1 MTECKICRLCDI
13 VLALTAILVLSP
25 VSIPLIILLRLTGE
39 GNIFFKQERLGH
51 AGRPFLL
58 LKFATMLKDSPQ
70 MLGGNITSKNDPR
83 ILPLGKLLRSTKINE
98 LPQLINIARG
108 DMSFIGPRPLTKD
121 NFIKYKKKQQ
131 EVIGKLRPGLSGL
144 GSLMFSDEE
153 NWLAGSERDEIYSQ
167 IIVPLKSSAE
177 LHFSANQ
184 SFKMYCVLILATLI
198 IVLIPPFKDSLL
210 KLILPT
216 FLNERYRV
224 GKSRVFRKFKLGNT
238 KIIDLNNRA
247 DIQELRKSLDAD
259 GRVVGLCHGCF
270 DLIHPGH
277 IHHFEE
283 ARQWCDFLVVSIT
296 ADRFIKKGSG
306 RPILDQHH
314 RAEVLAELGVV
325 DLVYIVEEESA
336 VSAIKDIRPDY
347 YFKGTDYKNSLEGK
361 KVDRRLVEEKIA
373 VEDQGGLLVFTRS
386 EKLSSTDILTR
397 YLESDSVY

>member
-1 MTECKICRLCDI
+1 MTECKICRLCDF
-13 VLALTAILVLSP
+13 VLASTAILVLSP
-25 VSIPLIILLRLTGE
+25 FSIPLIVLLRLSGE
-39 GNIFFKQERLGH
+39 GNIFFKQERLGRG
-51 AGRPFLL
+51 GRPFLL

-70 MLGGNITSKNDPR
+70 MPGGNITSKNDPR
-83 ILPLGKLLRSTKINE
+83 ILPLGRLLRSTKINE

-131 EVIGKLRPGLSGL
+131 EVIGKLRPGLSGV
-144 GSLMFSDEE
+144 GSLIFSDEE
-153 NWLAGSERDEIYSQ
+153 SWLAGSGREETYSQ

-177 LHFSANQ
+177 LHFSAKQ
-184 SFKMYCVLILATLI
+184 SFKLYCVLILATFI
-198 IVLIPPFKDSLL
+198 IVLVPAFKDSLL

-216 FLNERYRV
+216 FLNERYQI
-224 GKSRVFRKFKLGNT
+224 GKSKVFGKSGLGNT
-238 KIIDLNNRA
+238 KIIDLNNSA
-247 DIQELRKSLDAD
+247 DIQQIRKSLDAD
-259 GRVVGLCHGCF
+259 GRLVGLCHGCF

-306 RPILDQHH
+306 RPILEQHH

-325 DLVYIVEEESA
+325 DLVYIVDEESA
-336 VSAIKDIRPDY
+336 VSAIKDVRPDY
-347 YFKGTDYKNSLEGK
+347 YFKGIDYQDNLEGE
-361 KVDRRLVEEKIA
+361 KVDRRLVDEKIA
-373 VEDQGGLLVFTRS
+373 VEDEGGSLVFTRS

-397 YLESDSVY
+397 FLKSESVH